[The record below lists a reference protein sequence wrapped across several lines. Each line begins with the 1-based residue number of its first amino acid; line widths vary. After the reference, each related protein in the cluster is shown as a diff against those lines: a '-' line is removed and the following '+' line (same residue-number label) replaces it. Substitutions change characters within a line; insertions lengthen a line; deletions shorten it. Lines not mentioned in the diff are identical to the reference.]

1 MLSTGQLVAD
11 HVTAVERLHG
21 PVTVDRRCADLAEL
35 IAAAHTTRADAAL
48 IIGSTQKVTSAV
60 LSGLAE
66 QGLIVV
72 AISDAAAERSRLTS
86 LGAVTFNDDVD
97 AERLAEALAAGQPPA
112 TDPGQAVQAPNQEAD
127 DFVQLMETAGLAPA
141 EPEGPSPNVVPPDQ
155 LHSDQLPLGQLPLP
169 EAQLPGVT
177 VIWGA
182 AGSPGRTTLAVN
194 LAAELAL
201 TGARTL
207 VIDADTYGASVAVH
221 LGLMEESA
229 GLAQACRAADLA
241 RLDPAALAA
250 AISTVVLDQHE
261 LAVLTGLPR
270 PERWTELRA
279 HSFELVLAQ
288 ARADFDHILIDTAPW
303 IEQDEELALDSR
315 GTAPQRNTA
324 ARCALSQADTVM
336 AVGGADPVGFSRLI
350 KMVQELQET
359 IPQAPTPQVIVS
371 QLRKDVIGRSPRRQL
386 ADAWQQLGPGGSIHS
401 FLAWDQPGCDAALRA
416 GEVLAEAAEGSVL
429 RRQIAALAGVELP
442 ARRRLLPGAA
452 RSSRRGRRRVET
464 AVSKR

>member
-1 MLSTGQLVAD
+1 MRRCSVLSTGQLVAD
-11 HVTAVERLHG
+11 HVTALERLHG

-48 IIGSTQKVTSAV
+48 IIGDTQKLTSAV
-60 LSGLAE
+60 LAGLAE
-66 QGLIVV
+66 HGLIVV
-72 AISDAAAERSRLTS
+72 AISEAAAERSRLTS

-97 AERLAEALAAGQPPA
+97 AEQLAEALAAAAPPA
-112 TDPGQAVQAPNQEAD
+112 AEPGREARAPDSDTDE
-127 DFVQLMETAGLAPA
+127 FTQLMETAGLVPAEDDGTAPNPAPA
-141 EPEGPSPNVVPPDQ
+141 
-155 LHSDQLPLGQLPLP
+155 DQLPTPA
-169 EAQLPGVT
+169 AQLPGVT
-177 VIWGA
+177 VVWGA

-207 VIDADTYGASVAVH
+207 LVDADTYGAAVAVH

-241 RLDPAALAA
+241 RLDSAALAA
-250 AISTVVLDQHE
+250 AISTVVVDRRE

-270 PERWTELRA
+270 AQRWTELRA
-279 HSFELVLAQ
+279 HSFERVLTQ
-288 ARADFDHILIDTAPW
+288 ARADFDHIIVDTAPW

-315 GTAPQRNTA
+315 GSAPQRNTA
-324 ARCALSQADTVM
+324 ARCALSQADTVL
-336 AVGGADPVGFSRLI
+336 ALGGADPVGFSRLI

-359 IPQAPTPQVIVS
+359 LPQAPSPQVIVS

-401 FLAWDQPGCDAALRA
+401 FLTWDQPACDAALRA
-416 GEVLAEAAEGSVL
+416 GEVLAEAAEASVL
-429 RRQIAALAGVELP
+429 RRQIAALVGVELP

-452 RSSRRGRRRVET
+452 RARRRGRRRVET
-464 AVSKR
+464 AGSKR